1 MTGKHHKDYINN
13 NIFKVVF
20 YPKMTMLILLQ
31 IKIQISL
38 LIVPSIKLL

>member
-1 MTGKHHKDYINN
+1 MTGKHHKDYI

-38 LIVPSIKLL
+38 LIVPSIKLR